1 MPAGFS
7 RDIGLETNLTA
18 ACRLVDNV
26 LVLLSANRFLTGGFF
41 EDAAGSGRDI
51 GYYYFHVQAGL

>member
-41 EDAAGSGRDI
+41 EDAAGSGKDI